1 MMINSNGKDIRK
13 VEVPVIPHPRWC
25 GVPLPGGS
33 YSEKFQAWNG
43 EKNVHVKKLYQ
54 V

>member
-13 VEVPVIPHPRWC
+13 VEVPIM
-25 GVPLPGGS
+25 PLPMMMWSPSSRWFIFRKVSGL
-33 YSEKFQAWNG
+33 KWG
-43 EKNVHVKKLYQ
+43 ENVHVKKHYQ